1 MDKKKHKF
9 KKQVTRRASSSSSSS
24 MQLNENNMR
33 KRSSRLSINK
43 CIFKTSTI
51 KPNLKEDDN
60 LSIYSREEEEE
71 ENDIVNISN
80 DNNDSESDFVTYKVN
95 TNKATL
101 KKRGR
106 KKKRIVIDSD
116 ESEQDNQQTEDDF
129 DENEQEEGEEEEDI
143 TSEDKSAIFSN
154 KYTHINYL
162 GKKHTIDTFKSL
174 DVITDETIDTKN
186 YIANKQQPAT
196 NAPELPK
203 VNVQLIE
210 DYSNCSVDYKLPVT
224 FIKYIETTNEELD
237 EEIEYDMD
245 EEDTIWLDMI
255 NEQRLTQDSIDT
267 KITQEQFEILMDR
280 LEKESYFQSSGTGKT
295 NVSILSVSNLN
306 SDTSLNQTTRHND
319 SSSMYF

>member
-1 MDKKKHKF
+1 MDKKKHKL

-24 MQLNENNMR
+24 MQLNGNMR

-51 KPNLKEDDN
+51 KSNLNEDDN
-60 LSIYSREEEEE
+60 LSIYSREEQEED
-71 ENDIVNISN
+71 DIVNISN

-95 TNKATL
+95 KASL

-116 ESEQDNQQTEDDF
+116 ESEQDNQQTEDDY
-129 DENEQEEGEEEEDI
+129 DENEQEEEEDI

-154 KYTHINYL
+154 KYTHITYL

-174 DVITDETIDTKN
+174 DVITDETVDTKN

-319 SSSMYF
+319 SSSMYL